1 MPGVRVAGDDDAL
14 QERLR
19 SAGTVVI
26 GFADQIDALAS
37 RIRAA
42 GDVID
47 AETPQPRTGSGAAT
61 ATGDWFRD
69 YSQSMRQ
76 QIEAARGNYARQT
89 ALAEQWVAEGQALY
103 GADLAHYREALVEK
117 QRLTE
122 QETRGIAREWQHAND
137 QLSSQIVDALT
148 RRHGGIKQAL
158 RSIFLDGERDIGKKL
173 VSGLLDSAESA
184 LGLNKIDLSSLFSF
198 GGGPGGGGVFGL
210 LGSVFGGLFAE
221 GGSPPVG
228 QPSIIGEKGPELWVP
243 RESGTIVPNG
253 GWAVRSGADFGA
265 AAASVRNGTPAS
277 AGPGHSFRQEN
288 HFHGG
293 GGVTPDAIDQL
304 KRAGKSQLR
313 QIVRR
318 LGR

>member
-122 QETRGIAREWQHAND
+122 QETRGIAA
-137 QLSSQIVDALT
+137 SS
-148 RRHGGIKQAL
+148 RRSD
-158 RSIFLDGERDIGKKL
+158 RS
-173 VSGLLDSAESA
+173 SSMASAISA
-184 LGLNKIDLSSLFSF
+184 RSW
-198 GGGPGGGGVFGL
+198 
-210 LGSVFGGLFAE
+210 
-221 GGSPPVG
+221 SPAC
-228 QPSIIGEKGPELWVP
+228 STA
-243 RESGTIVPNG
+243 RR
-253 GWAVRSGADFGA
+253 ARSG
-265 AAASVRNGTPAS
+265 
-277 AGPGHSFRQEN
+277 
-288 HFHGG
+288 
-293 GGVTPDAIDQL
+293 
-304 KRAGKSQLR
+304 
-313 QIVRR
+313 
-318 LGR
+318 